1 MSPTV
6 HPLSV
11 LQDRKRQYELLK
23 LERDFQKQ
31 ASVLR
36 RKTEEVRPLHLLF
49 LQYLLRHLHLDMQD
63 FHWMLNSK
71 IIMFYVLFYVPN
83 I

>member
-1 MSPTV
+1 MQLATAVQMTNNFLHLGCVS
-6 HPLSV
+6 

-36 RKTEEVRPLHLLF
+36 RKTEEVRSHCLLETAGWF
-49 LQYLLRHLHLDMQD
+49 QMSAQGVWRL
-63 FHWMLNSK
+63 
-71 IIMFYVLFYVPN
+71 
-83 I
+83 